1 MFLVRT
7 RHWWM
12 LLLRGLFAI
21 LFAVIAFAWPRITL
35 AVLILLFGA
44 YVLVDGV
51 FAIAAAVTA
60 PKELKGW
67 WALLIEGLLG
77 ITAGVLT
84 FLWPAITALVLLWL
98 IAFWAVLTGVFEI
111 AAALQLR
118 KLITGEWLLIVSGIL
133 SLLFGLLIIV
143 MPVAGA
149 LAVVWLIGTYA
160 VVFGVLLCALAI
172 TLRGLSKANV
182 DVAIGAG

>member
-1 MFLVRT
+1 MFLVQT

-21 LFAVIAFAWPRITL
+21 VFGVMAFGWPRITL
-35 AVLILLFGA
+35 TVLVLLFGA
-44 YVLVDGV
+44 YVLVDGA

-60 PKELKGW
+60 PKELKHW

-77 ITAGVLT
+77 IAAGVLT

-111 AAALQLR
+111 AAAVQLR
-118 KLITGEWLLIVSGIL
+118 KIIAGEWLLIVSGIL
-133 SLLFGLLIIV
+133 SVFFGLLLIV

-160 VVFGVLLCALAI
+160 VIFGVLLCALAI
-172 TLRGLSKANV
+172 TLRSLSKANI